1 MTVDRKIQTY
11 LLPLWDNTSAW
22 SDLWKKTKIEKSTQE
37 FPIFIKNILWTE
49 TTGNPLTTLSE
60 LRERWLWS
68 LRSKKKTKIQKIHVR
83 FLFFQKIRNLMR
95 KLFKSMLTTLS
106 ELRERWLWSLR
117 SKKDQNSG
125 NPRKIFHFFKNSN
138 SAFSA
143 AKISA
148 LNSLWAPRTVQSK
161 LILPRAHLRSK
172 IDQKWTNPYNGEWS
186 KNQWFYTKL
195 QSKISPSS
203 EGVERMD
210 WTCWKLQF
218 FSSKKFGVPIAYNKN
233 QFPREYGYTKAC

>member
-1 MTVDRKIQTY
+1 MNDV
-11 LLPLWDNTSAW
+11 
-22 SDLWKKTKIEKSTQE
+22 KKTRK
-37 FPIFIKNILWTE
+37 PIWKPRKTVKKRVE
-49 TTGNPLTTLSE
+49 PHKTVKKTHRTTLNHIKP
-60 LRERWLWS
+60 
-68 LRSKKKTKIQKIHVR
+68 SKHPLQKIHVR

-233 QFPREYGYTKAC
+233 QFPREYGYNTFIR